1 MFFFFSFFFFPGF
14 PGFFFFL
21 FFFFGLSAWLWGRVF
36 WGLGFVVVAPSP
48 SAPCA
53 LWGLWS
59 AFGFSFV
66 SSAFLWCS
74 VFFVVLGVGSCFW
87 RSFAPGVSSAPGAL
101 GFFVLCGFLEG
112 HLLVVVFFFFCFS
125 LVVFAYAFGFSF

>member
-1 MFFFFSFFFFPGF
+1 MGVLQVFFFFSFFFFPGF

-21 FFFFGLSAWLWGRVF
+21 SFFFGFSAWLGSLLLGSCLCGRCS
-36 WGLGFVVVAPSP
+36 VAF
-48 SAPCA
+48 APCA
-53 LWGLWS
+53 LWGLWGLWS
-59 AFGFSFV
+59 V
-66 SSAFLWCS
+66 AFLWCS
-74 VFFVVLGVGSCFW
+74 VFFVLLGGGSCFW

-112 HLLVVVFFFFCFS
+112 HFLVVVFFFFCFS